1 MPLLSHHLSNSYRTP
16 AATYHASI
24 TVASPKPR
32 RTARGGVSI
41 IVTSFWFQIA
51 RMIRGDPVMSEPGD
65 LRRARCRA
73 SAAPSSAG
81 DTVSS
86 PQRRNFNTGG
96 LRVYDISSNE
106 ITNSFFLGAI
116 GLDWR
121 FAGIAP
127 IHAPG
132 ASDLLLRNVKH
143 RRIRGL
149 RHCGQHPCRTHQ
161 PRPSRLG
168 LADRRL
174 LLPIRRPVAKSPEGS
189 RRAQPQGPEIASGGF
204 PKSAQAILGNAQPGK
219 SLRTPFS
226 GPAMFGSRLRT
237 ALSSGDAALDFPLP
251 RPREGRLP
259 ASAGPS
265 TSSPGGPC
273 VGTSSS
279 RTGSTCGGDGS
290 ALIVTGLGPPGRDGA
305 ATICTT
311 RPGTCCTPP
320 RACSSSCRNTVCR
333 SRALAGSDC
342 CHECRRVHENLP
354 LVRRFGVPA
363 YSCG

>member
-174 LLPIRRPVAKSPEGS
+174 LPPIRRPVAKSPEGS

-219 SLRTPFS
+219 SLRTPFFRARDVRQPIAD
-226 GPAMFGSRLRT
+226 GAQQRRRGSRFSPPP
-237 ALSSGDAALDFPLP
+237 APGGSPS
-251 RPREGRLP
+251 

-320 RACSSSCRNTVCR
+320 RVCSSSCRNTSLPFTRACWFR
-333 SRALAGSDC
+333 LLSRMSQSA
-342 CHECRRVHENLP
+342 
-354 LVRRFGVPA
+354 
-363 YSCG
+363 